1 MELLPC
7 PFCGAGTTR
16 VVMNG
21 QTWTGTKY
29 SDPISVSVIHHC
41 DPVEG
46 QPSRLVERVGRD
58 EESAIAAWNRRA
70 SPASVPEGFT
80 MSEPAILPDGS
91 GFGTM
96 SFPLP
101 KDHWIYKEREYED
114 GAIEPNDLPA
124 PILTHSFR
132 RQVIAAIRYAVRG
145 ATNCGKED
153 DFDPDA
159 LVQNAVYAL
168 CGPYVKAAPTP
179 PVSESVDPVMTKEE
193 LIAAAESIGMR
204 FPGASIPPV
213 SEDRWLPIETAPKD
227 EFVLLAGPSG
237 YTTIETVFATGR
249 MCSDYHVGR
258 WIDHAN
264 DDLTDWGFEPTHW
277 MPLPE
282 APAMQEDKP

>member
-1 MELLPC
+1 MKMERPPKKYVCEKCGYLGDTSEHEGCDYLAWTTGEQLCIDQLERELALL
-7 PFCGAGTTR
+7 
-16 VVMNG
+16 
-21 QTWTGTKY
+21 K
-29 SDPISVSVIHHC
+29 
-41 DPVEG
+41 
-46 QPSRLVERVGRD
+46 
-58 EESAIAAWNRRA
+58 A
-70 SPASVPEGFT
+70 SPVGAPEGFT
-80 MSEPAILPDGS
+80 MSEPTILPDGS

-168 CGPYVKAAPTP
+168 CGPYGKAAPTP

-237 YTTIETVFATGR
+237 YTTIETVFSTGR
-249 MCSDYHVGR
+249 MCSDYHVGS

-277 MPLPE
+277 MPLPK
-282 APAMQEDKP
+282 APTMQEDKKP